1 MCKVLPECATGHW
14 VQTGNC
20 NEHVTQWSM
29 TKLRPLRDDLAPE
42 IRKLA
47 EFLRQAFDQIGTG
60 VRDYARDT
68 HWEPGTIS
76 RFLSGER
83 ISRQD
88 FIDMLLADAYPQHTP
103 AEAEEE
109 RRRGRD
115 LRNDALR
122 VCNSRV
128 AEAER
133 LAQELSDA
141 QHEIDL
147 AALRERELSEALFQ
161 KQKKLDSLLE
171 ERRRME
177 ASRSDSWPGRNEIES
192 RQQQLDR
199 IVKERERAQVEIE
212 SLRRDLGHEVAIR
225 EAAEKR
231 RDELQATLDIANAE
245 LVRAGASAVEV
256 DSYDPSRRLFAALR
270 EHRAQ
275 WGGILNLIAVA
286 AVICVGPFY
295 LGLVY
300 HMLPK
305 SLGAAQSLTII
316 ALVIPGWLATRM
328 RNLWHFESRSQLNN
342 LLQMLAF
349 IGCLFLVGYLV

>member
-1 MCKVLPECATGHW
+1 
-14 VQTGNC
+14 
-20 NEHVTQWSM
+20 M

-42 IRKLA
+42 ARQLA
-47 EFLRQAFDQIGTG
+47 EFLRQVFDQIGTG

-83 ISRQD
+83 IPRQD
-88 FIDMLLADAYPQHTP
+88 FVDKLLADAYPQHTP

-122 VCNSRV
+122 IRNSRV
-128 AEAER
+128 AEVEK

-141 QHEIDL
+141 QHQINL

-161 KQKKLDSLLE
+161 KQKKLDSLLQ

-177 ASRSDSWPGRNEIES
+177 ASRGRNEIES
-192 RQQQLDR
+192 RQQHLDR

-212 SLRRDLGHEVAIR
+212 GLRRELGLEMAIR
-225 EAAEKR
+225 QVAEKR
-231 RDELQATLDIANAE
+231 RDRLQAALDIANAE

-275 WGGILNLIAVA
+275 WGGMLNLIAVA

-305 SLGAAQSLTII
+305 SLSAAQSLTII
-316 ALVIPGWLATRM
+316 ALVIPGWLAMRM
-328 RNLWHFESRSQLNN
+328 RNLWHFESRGQLKNF
-342 LLQMLAF
+342 LQVLAF
-349 IGCLFLVGYLV
+349 IGCLFLVGYIV